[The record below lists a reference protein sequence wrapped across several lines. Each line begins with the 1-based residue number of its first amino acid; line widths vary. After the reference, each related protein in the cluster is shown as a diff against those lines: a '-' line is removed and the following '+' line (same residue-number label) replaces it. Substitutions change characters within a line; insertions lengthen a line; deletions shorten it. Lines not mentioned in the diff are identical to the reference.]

1 MEIVVVV
8 GQVPATGISIEYDRR
23 LNSVDPDDILYIPSR
38 CDMQAVEEAIRIR
51 DSRGEG
57 IITLIAIGPQRVD
70 AALRTYLSMGADV
83 AIHICDRSLE
93 NSDAFGLSLALS
105 EAIRDIKYDLILC
118 SELVD
123 DSGCTTSLAPY
134 IAEMLG
140 LPQVSGVT
148 KIELQAEKKVIVHRK
163 IEGGERELILSP
175 LPCLLGVEEGINEPR
190 YPTFPDSLASIRKGI
205 QVLDLASLRLKTSE
219 VGSYGSFVK
228 VVRFSPPRGRI
239 KKGLIIDTKLSAAER
254 MKIIKSGGLSSR
266 SSQKFLTGE
275 PNKLAEEIAL
285 ILERQGIIRK
295 VSQEKNSQEDS

>member
-8 GQVPATGISIEYDRR
+8 GQVPATGMSIEYDRR
-23 LNSVDPDDILYIPSR
+23 LNSVDTDDILYIPGRS
-38 CDMQAVEEAIRIR
+38 DMQAVEEAIRIR

-70 AALRTYLSMGADV
+70 AALRAYLSMGADV

-148 KIELQAEKKVIVHRK
+148 KIELQAKEKRVIVHRK

-254 MKIIKSGGLSSR
+254 MKIIKSGGLSLR

-295 VSQEKNSQEDS
+295 VSEGKSQKR

>member
-1 MEIVVVV
+1 MKGDIFVEIVVVV

-51 DSRGEG
+51 DSQGEG
-57 IITLIAIGPQRVD
+57 TITLIAIGPQRVE
-70 AALRTYLSMGADV
+70 AALRAYLSMGADV
-83 AIHICDRSLE
+83 AIHICDWSLE
-93 NSDAFGLSLALS
+93 NSDAYGLSLALS
-105 EAIRDIKYDLILC
+105 DAIRSIKYDLILC

-123 DSGCTTSLAPY
+123 DSGCTIFLAPY

-148 KIELQAEKKVIVHRK
+148 KVELQAKKKKVIVHRK
-163 IEGGERELILSP
+163 IEGGERELILAP

-205 QVLDLASLRLKTSE
+205 QVVDLTSLRLKASQ

-239 KKGLIIDTKLSAAER
+239 KKGLSIDTKLSAAER
-254 MKIIKSGGLSSR
+254 MKIIKSGELSSR
-266 SSQKFLTGE
+266 SGQFLTGE

-285 ILERQGIIRK
+285 ILERQG
-295 VSQEKNSQEDS
+295 EA